1 MKRILLLFCL
11 SLLTLA
17 GCEKEF
23 VETAP
28 ENLYSAI
35 TVYKTPGLQSWVKEP
50 EYHVMV
56 YNNTQLIYSI
66 DDKVPIRA
74 AALHVN
80 NKSTF
85 VLLQHTADKAK
96 NTVFSV
102 WFNGEKE
109 FSFPKGTVVK
119 ASNVQNGAFY
129 SVSYDASVEPIPQEL
144 TLMRNGEVIKKV
156 PSLHP
161 VPDNSSRIVL
171 SGEDIWQT
179 INVDGVCTVYKNGT
193 AVFTGGT
200 MTGYYAEHAL
210 YVEGDDAYVI
220 RISADK
226 EYHIWK
232 NGEKIDE
239 TYPAPDKDTDSVHR
253 NNGQFFFTANHQGR
267 TYAVRNK
274 EIDKYSWYFFAIRWV
289 DNDVYSISCD
299 GNLFYLYQNHR
310 PLYMLPLEDAGH
322 WKLDLNS
329 VCLTSN

>member
-1 MKRILLLFCL
+1 MKKFLLLFGL
-11 SLLTLA
+11 SLLVLS

-35 TVYKTPGLQSWVKEP
+35 TVYKKPGLQSWVKEP

-56 YNNTQLIYSI
+56 YNNTQQIYSI
-66 DDKVPIRA
+66 VDKVPIRA

-109 FSFPKGTVVK
+109 FSFPKGTIVK
-119 ASNVQNGAFY
+119 ASEVRDGAFY
-129 SVSYDASVEPIPQEL
+129 SVSYDASVNPIPQEL

-156 PSLHP
+156 PSFHP

-210 YVEGDDAYVI
+210 YVEGNDAYVV
-220 RISADK
+220 RVFAEK
-226 EYHIWK
+226 EYHVWK
-232 NGEKIDE
+232 NGEKTNE
-239 TYPAPDKDTDSVHR
+239 TYPAPDKDIDSVHR
-253 NNGQFFFTANHQGR
+253 QDGQFFLTANYQGR
-267 TYAVRNK
+267 TYAVREK
-274 EIDKYSWYFFAIRWV
+274 KIDKYSWYFYAKHWV
-289 DNDVYSISCD
+289 NHDVYSISCD
-299 GNLFYLYQNHR
+299 GKLFYLYQNHR

-329 VCLTSN
+329 VCLSSN